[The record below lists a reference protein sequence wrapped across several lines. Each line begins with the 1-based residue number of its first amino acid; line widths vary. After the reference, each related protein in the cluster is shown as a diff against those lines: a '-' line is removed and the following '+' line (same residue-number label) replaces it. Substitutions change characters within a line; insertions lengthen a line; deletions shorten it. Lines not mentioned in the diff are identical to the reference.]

1 MRSVHLPP
9 SRGAPPSSTL
19 PRKGRGAG
27 EGGTWWFWVA
37 VASCV
42 VMAGCGPGAQPA
54 ATPTAG
60 PASPPRAATPTVA
73 APRPA
78 ATPTAAAPPAA
89 APAELR
95 GQFVDALSTLED
107 LQRIE
112 SDLGRLPGVRSV
124 SGSEASVTV
133 AYDPGQITPE
143 RVRQALAD
151 MGHPIR

>member
-9 SRGAPPSSTL
+9 SRGA
-19 PRKGRGAG
+19 RGVKYRAL
-27 EGGTWWFWVA
+27 WFWVA

-42 VMAGCGPGAQPA
+42 VFAGCGPGAQPA

-60 PASPPRAATPTVA
+60 PASPPGAPTPTVA

-78 ATPTAAAPPAA
+78 ATPTAAASPAA

-95 GQFVDALSTLED
+95 GQFADALSTVED

-112 SDLGRLPGVRSV
+112 SELGRLPGVRSV